1 MTESLRAAAALADK
15 LGKDFDTFLPPAES
29 VIDCDALAADRME
42 LRQIAGVSAGG
53 SLELYPG
60 NYDFGPVSRGPG
72 RLGDGQPD
80 SVGFTLR
87 LDGDLSAV
95 VGPGDAPVL
104 VDDQPVNEPT
114 DLRGRVINAGS
125 ARFVVAR
132 PRPPRKRDGT
142 VTDLRLLDADPWV
155 LEPIPGPIRAG
166 GFRQSLVDQRRRLHH
181 GPDEVRHRIEAGPP
195 TLWDRGPSHPLF
207 GTAVVA
213 MADVPVRGSGLELA
227 VPVPVA
233 VDLLGSPT
241 MIVGP
246 RRLQLA
252 VVRHAVLSL
261 AAATGP
267 RDLSIAVLSDQGALD
282 FARRL
287 PHRADRADGVESD
300 DGPRRLV
307 VVDDPARHGHWA
319 EGHWD
324 NGSWVEGRWIL
335 PGFDDRRTSILAIAG
350 DGQAPASDADVVTVV
365 DEATISVLG
374 CRGEVPIDG
383 ATPVGFA
390 ESMANDLVDRL
401 APRPRMEPTNH

>member
-15 LGKDFDTFLPPAES
+15 LGGDFENLLPPTEP

-80 SVGFTLR
+80 SVGFTLQ

-95 VGPGDAPVL
+95 VGPGEAPL
-104 VDDQPVNEPT
+104 RLDDQPVNEPT

-155 LEPIPGPIRAG
+155 LEPIPGPIRAAG
-166 GFRQSLVDQRRRLHH
+166 YRQSLVDQRRRLHH
-181 GPDEVRHRIEAGPP
+181 GPDEVRHRIDAGPP

-213 MADVPVRGSGLELA
+213 MADVPVRGSGLELT
-227 VPVPVA
+227 VTVPVA

-241 MIVGP
+241 MVVGS

-252 VVRHAVLSL
+252 VVRHALLSL
-261 AAATGP
+261 AAATDP
-267 RDLSIAVLSDQGALD
+267 RQLAVVVLSDRAALD

-287 PHRADRADGVESD
+287 PHATNGDGTLEDAVE
-300 DGPRRLV
+300 GTRGRRTLV
-307 VVDDPARHGHWA
+307 IVDEPARHARWIDGHW
-319 EGHWD
+319 
-324 NGSWVEGRWIL
+324 NGDAWVDGRWTV
-335 PGFDDRRTSILAIAG
+335 PGFDAPRTSMLTIADDGDALA
-350 DGQAPASDADVVTVV
+350 PDADIVTLV
-365 DEATISVLG
+365 DEATVSVLG
-374 CRGEVPIDG
+374 CRGETPIDG

-390 ESMANDLVDRL
+390 ESMALDLVGGLGRW
-401 APRPRMEPTNH
+401 R